1 MHVSRPVTVC
11 LCESMSLYLLYVS
24 VYMCA
29 YVHLCVSLSFY
40 VSTFHMHSHVK
51 ECTHMDTPIHVL
63 TVFAHM
69 LQACPEPYLSI
80 RERVVVGPHLWVHVL
95 QVPLEAATL

>member
-1 MHVSRPVTVC
+1 
-11 LCESMSLYLLYVS
+11 MSLYLLYVS
-24 VYMCA
+24 VYMC
-29 YVHLCVSLSFY
+29 VNRSLSY

-51 ECTHMDTPIHVL
+51 SVCTHMDTLIHVL
-63 TVFAHM
+63 TVFAHV
-69 LQACPEPYLSI
+69 LQACPSACSEPYLSI